1 MIVMTAFGTVESAV
15 EAMKRGAYDYITK
28 PFNLDEVE
36 ILVERAL
43 ASEAL
48 ARGYRYLQESAQ
60 PRLEELIGTSPA
72 MQRLF
77 ERIRRVAASDAAVLV
92 TGETGTG
99 KELVARAIHA
109 LSNRRDQLFVPVN
122 CAAIPR
128 DLLESELFGH
138 VRGAFTGATEDR
150 EGKFEL
156 ADGGTLF
163 LDEIGDMPAELQAKI
178 LRVLEEGR
186 LNRVGGN
193 REISVDVRVISAT
206 HRNLEQAVEQQT
218 FRQDLY
224 YRLNVIEIKLP
235 PLRER
240 PEDIPLLAEHFLTRS
255 AQRLGRP
262 PLVLEADALELLTSY
277 PWPGNV
283 RELRN
288 VCERLTVLAEQG
300 TVTGDVVLQLVDL
313 PAARSPKSV
322 RSSEDVLPLADAV
335 AEAEIAAIA
344 RALEQAGGNKAQAAR
359 LLGISERNLW
369 YKIKKY
375 GDRLPA

>member
-1 MIVMTAFGTVESAV
+1 
-15 EAMKRGAYDYITK
+15 
-28 PFNLDEVE
+28 
-36 ILVERAL
+36 
-43 ASEAL
+43 
-48 ARGYRYLQESAQ
+48 
-60 PRLEELIGTSPA
+60 